1 VELEMPEIPETLDRE
16 QVILELVALA
26 AAGALWQRIFAAAV
40 LLIITTEE
48 TVAVAVLVALA
59 QTQEA
64 MVVSILTPVRPP

>member
-1 VELEMPEIPETLDRE
+1 MPEIPETLDRE